1 MLTRQ
6 SCARQIRNSISGP
19 RRKSVPDNVVAW
31 PGSVHPRI
39 FKKKTDLFDV
49 SPSVLRSG
57 LFSDEADVRLASTYL
72 LAGVPSD
79 VPLIIAWT
87 AKAGRT
93 VGTRTTVVMR
103 AVNRRGEDDIK
114 IARTFTRGQARTW
127 SVEHTY
133 FAMADRHRGGA
144 ARRMMR
150 ASVEIYD
157 RLGIGRITVHANIDV
172 GGYVWAKLGF
182 AATDP
187 AHIRAELA
195 EALEDDPGSV
205 IFTEAN
211 RVADESDDDDLM
223 YNLARLEIEGLY
235 SCGKSLLR
243 GAHWYGHATLKDPRH
258 RARLARHFA
267 TEHDDTH
274 SNTAGGGEV
283 EHA

>member
-1 MLTRQ
+1 M
-6 SCARQIRNSISGP
+6 
-19 RRKSVPDNVVAW
+19 PDDVVAW
-31 PGSVHPRI
+31 PGSVHPRM
-39 FKKKTDLFDV
+39 FRKKTDRFDV
-49 SPSVLRSG
+49 EPSVLRTG
-57 LFSDEADVRLASTYL
+57 LFHDEAAVRLVSTYL

-79 VPLIIAWT
+79 VPLIITWA
-87 AKAGRT
+87 AKAGQTARASA
-93 VGTRTTVVMR
+93 TVVMR

-114 IARTFTRGQARTW
+114 IARTFTRGRSRTW

-157 RLGIGRITVHANIDV
+157 RLGVGRITVHANIDV

-195 EALEDDPGSV
+195 EALKDNPGCV
-205 IFTEAN
+205 IFAEAN
-211 RVADESDDDDLM
+211 RVANESSDDDLM
-223 YNLARLEIEGLY
+223 YNLARLEIEGLH

-243 GAHWYGHATLKDPRH
+243 GADWYGHATLKDPRH

-267 TEHDDTH
+267 TEHDDTR

-283 EHA
+283 EDA